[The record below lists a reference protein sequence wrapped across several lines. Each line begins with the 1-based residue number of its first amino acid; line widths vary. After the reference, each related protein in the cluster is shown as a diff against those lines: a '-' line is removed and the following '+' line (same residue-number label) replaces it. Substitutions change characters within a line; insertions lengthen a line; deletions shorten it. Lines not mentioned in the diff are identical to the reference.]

1 MRAQYPIHRYSF
13 GHWSLLLSA
22 TIFLLALWPRWVG
35 LDGFV
40 TADELRWTCRALNF
54 RAALAA
60 GEWADTLQTGH
71 PGVVPMW
78 LAATTLPA
86 TSDTPWARA
95 CRELSPS
102 QIAELTPWSVRVAL
116 RDLLFAA
123 RQPLALAHALLI
135 AAQVPLVI
143 WLWNHRVALLFGA
156 LLALDPFHLALSRV
170 LHLDALTAELMALSL
185 LSLLVYEQG
194 RRRPWLLLAGGLA
207 GLAVL
212 TKASALFLSLFTVA
226 WLIGVFVVRRAEP
239 GRSPGRLM
247 ADLVLWHAVAG
258 LVFWAAWPAMW
269 GDPVGTTRQV
279 LGQALGYV
287 VEAEKSTSFFL
298 GQRVSEPG
306 ALFYPVIALLRA
318 TPLTLIGVLLVPL
331 ALRRQER
338 RAPLVALIAY
348 AAGFA
353 LFLTFSEKKFDRYLL
368 PALQTLTLIAAIG
381 LVTGAEEVVRYMSR
395 QGDKETRGQGNTVSP
410 SSTCLPVSLATYF
423 LVFLSTV
430 LIQVAT
436 VFSYH
441 PYYLAYYNPLLGGTG
456 RAPWWTLVG
465 WGEGL
470 DQVAEFL
477 NRQPG
482 AERLR
487 VIGWGATLGP
497 LFEGQVARFQPEN
510 LAISDYVVLYVSD
523 VQTGKEQ
530 ALTGVPVVNHDLPL
544 IFGGKVGEIE
554 RPAYVA
560 RVHGLDYAWVF
571 ANPVRSARPVR
582 ARFGER
588 ITLLGYEL
596 DAEAIAPGETLAL
609 TLYWQALGPVET
621 GYTVFTHLMDAQ
633 ERIWAQHDGLPADG
647 ARPTDRWEVGELVV
661 DRHALTVSPEAPPG
675 LYQLEVGLYRAD
687 TGARLLALDGDG
699 QPLAGDRVLLCPVTV
714 R

>member
-1 MRAQYPIHRYSF
+1 
-13 GHWSLLLSA
+13 
-22 TIFLLALWPRWVG
+22 LLALWPRWVG

-54 RAALAA
+54 RAALAT

-71 PGVVPMW
+71 PGVTPMW
-78 LAATTLPA
+78 LAATILPA
-86 TSDTPWARA
+86 TSDTPWAQA

-123 RQPLALAHALLI
+123 RQPLAVAHALLI

-170 LHLDALTAELMALSL
+170 LHLDAFTAELMALSL

-194 RRRPWLLLAGGLA
+194 RRRSWLLLAGGLA

-212 TKASALFLSLFTVA
+212 TKASALFLSLFTAA
-226 WLIGVFVVRRAEP
+226 WLIGVFVVRQAEP
-239 GRSPGRLM
+239 ARSPRRLM

-269 GDPVGTTRQV
+269 SDPIGTAEQV

-298 GQRVSEPG
+298 GQKVSEPG
-306 ALFYPVIALLRA
+306 PLFYPVIALLRA
-318 TPLTLIGVLLVPL
+318 TPLTLAGVLLVPL
-331 ALRRQER
+331 ALRQQEQ
-338 RAPLVALIAY
+338 RAPLIALIAY
-348 AAGFA
+348 TAGFA
-353 LFLTFSEKKFDRYLL
+353 LFLTLSEKKFDRYLL
-368 PALQTLTLIAAIG
+368 PALQVLMLIAAIG
-381 LVTGAEEVVRYMSR
+381 LVKGSEEADGHMSR
-395 QGDKETRGQGNTVSP
+395 QVNKETKRRGNIVFSWFAG
-410 SSTCLPVSLATYF
+410 LPVSFSTCF
-423 LVFLSTV
+423 LVSLSTI

-441 PYYLAYYNPLLGGTG
+441 PYYLAYYNPLFGGTK
-456 RAPWWTLVG
+456 RASWWTLVG

-470 DQVAEFL
+470 DQVAGFL
-477 NRQPG
+477 NQQPD

-530 ALTGVPVVNHDLPL
+530 ALTGVHGVNHDLPP
-544 IFGGKVGEIE
+544 IFGGKGGGTG

-571 ANPVRSARPVR
+571 ANPLRSARPVQ

-588 ITLLGYEL
+588 VILLGYEL
-596 DAEAIAPGETLAL
+596 DAEAIAPGERLTL

-621 GYTVFTHLMDAQ
+621 GYTVFTHLIDAQ

-661 DRHALTVSPEAPPG
+661 DRHALTVSPGALPG
-675 LYQLEVGLYRAD
+675 LYQLEVGLYRAE
-687 TGARLLALDGDG
+687 TGARLPALDGDG
-699 QPLAGDRVLLCPVTV
+699 RPLAGDRVLLGPVTV